1 MSGAVTGPILWGI
14 DLGGTKIEG
23 VVVDAGQGY
32 RPLARRRIPTER
44 DRGYAHILDRICLL
58 VDRLKAETGQV
69 PTALGMGTPGALDPD
84 TQAIKNSNTTCLIG
98 QPLQRDLEARLG
110 IPLRLANDA
119 NCFALAEARLGAA
132 ARTPRPEAVF
142 GIILGTGVGGG
153 LVVHGQVLEGRHAIA
168 GEWGHNFLDAS
179 GGPCYCGRVGCV
191 ETVLSGPAL
200 EAYYQAQ
207 GGAPRS
213 LAAIYARAQ
222 AGGDPAATATMDRL
236 ITGFGRALAPVINVV
251 DPALVVVGGGV
262 GNIDLL
268 YTRGRE
274 ALARYVFNPELR
286 TEIVPPRLGDSAGV
300 FGAAML
306 VEPGEKI

>member
-1 MSGAVTGPILWGI
+1 VSAAAQPPLLWGI

-23 VVVDAGQGY
+23 VVVDPADGY

-58 VDRLKAETGQV
+58 IDQLKAETGQA
-69 PTALGMGTPGALDPD
+69 PAALGIGTPGALDPD

-132 ARTPRPEAVF
+132 ATDPPAEAVF

-153 LVVHGQVLEGRHAIA
+153 LVIHGQVLEGRHAIA

-200 EAYYQAQ
+200 EAFYQREA
-207 GGAPRS
+207 G
-213 LAAIYARAQ
+213 LARRLPEIYARHQ
-222 AGGDPAATATMDRL
+222 AGEDAYATATIERL
-236 ITGFGRALAPVINVV
+236 LRFFGQALASVINLV
-251 DPALVVVGGGV
+251 DPAVIVVGGGV

-268 YTRGRE
+268 YTAG
-274 ALARYVFNPELR
+274 AAQVKDHVFNPDLR
-286 TEIVPPRLGDSAGV
+286 TRILPPALGDSAGV

-306 VEPGEKI
+306 WA